1 VKSKGKEWFQ
11 HSESFTG
18 NLDLAFKLW
27 DAVSSCSFLHGRY
40 SRANIYIQ
48 VHKGTQNAGKEFK
61 EAKLWDDANKWL
73 AERR

>member
-1 VKSKGKEWFQ
+1 M
-11 HSESFTG
+11 
-18 NLDLAFKLW
+18 
-27 DAVSSCSFLHGRY
+27 
-40 SRANIYIQ
+40 Q